1 MKYYL
6 NNEEATRNT
15 IDEEGWVHSG
25 DVGEYNQQG
34 FFKVVDRTKE
44 LVKVQGF
51 QVSIIHSKAEKNSKE
66 NIPKE

>member
-44 LVKVQGF
+44 LVKVQGH
-51 QVSIIHSKAEKNSKE
+51 QVSVKN
-66 NIPKE
+66 ID